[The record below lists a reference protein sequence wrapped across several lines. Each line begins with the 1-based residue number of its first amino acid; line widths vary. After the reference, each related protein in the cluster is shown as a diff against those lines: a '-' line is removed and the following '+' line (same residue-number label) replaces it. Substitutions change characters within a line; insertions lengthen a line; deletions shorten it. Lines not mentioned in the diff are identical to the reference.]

1 MLLGGCALQPGYQ
14 RPVDALPAE
23 WHNPVEDAG
32 ADLELDRDSW
42 WTLLGDSAIDE
53 LVAAG
58 LHDNPS
64 LAEAAARVD
73 QARAPLQGARA
84 RRLPGL
90 GYTGGVSASGDTSSA
105 DSSDQISASAGL
117 QLSWELDLWGRVREN
132 ASAAS
137 FRLTARNADAEAVRL
152 ALIANIADT
161 ALALRT
167 CNLTVLL
174 RDRDI
179 ASRETELAIARSRLA
194 LGAIAPVVVAGIESN
209 LASARTDRITQ
220 EETCRYQVNALVALT
235 GVDGARVAALLAPA
249 PRQDVAEPGH
259 LAQSIAKAP
268 PFAPALPATVL
279 LRHPGVVAAEREV
292 AARWSEIAVAR
303 AERLPRIDLAALLTG
318 QWLRVLGSDDL
329 FASGTASAGIA
340 GPLFDGGA
348 GAATV
353 SSAEAAYREAVAQ
366 LIAASRNAVRDV
378 EDALAAQ
385 QSARARMATTADALT
400 AAAFTLRADEAR
412 WRAGAIARYELEES
426 RRQFTRAQDSNLSAT
441 SDHARAWVALVRST
455 GPAWEVAGPDD
466 AATIRI
472 TDQ

>member
-1 MLLGGCALQPGYQ
+1 MLLGGCALQPAYQ
-14 RPVDALPAE
+14 RPIDALPVA

-32 ADLELDRDSW
+32 ADVELDRDSW
-42 WTLLGDSAIDE
+42 WTLLGDRAIDQ

-58 LHDNPS
+58 LEDNPS

-73 QARAPLQGARA
+73 QARAALQGARA
-84 RRLPGL
+84 SRLPSL
-90 GYTGGVSASGDTSSA
+90 GYTGGVSLSGDTGSA
-105 DSSDQISASAGL
+105 GSPDQISTSAGI
-117 QLSWELDLWGRVREN
+117 QLAWEIDLWGRLREN
-132 ASAAS
+132 AAAAR
-137 FRLTARNADAEAVRL
+137 FRLTARNADAEGVRL

-161 ALALRT
+161 VLDLRA

-179 ASRETELAIARSRLA
+179 TSRETELRIARSRLV

-209 LASARTDRITQ
+209 LASARIDRIAQ

-235 GVDGARVAALLAPA
+235 GVEGARVAALVAPE
-249 PRQDVAEPGH
+249 PRHDLAEPGF
-259 LAQSIAKAP
+259 LADSIAKAP
-268 PFAPALPATVL
+268 PFAPSLPATVL

-329 FASGTASAGIA
+329 FASGTASAGIS

-366 LIAASRNAVRDV
+366 LIAATRNAVRDV

-426 RRQFTRAQDSNLSAT
+426 RRQFTRAQDGSLGAA

-455 GPAWEVAGPDD
+455 GPAWEAASPNT

-472 TDQ
+472 THQ